1 MSIAFTILL
10 VVACLWAVARP
21 PFATVL
27 LIYLFAIEQVLQ
39 SVAPALRATPL
50 GNQLFNYLIASV
62 VSVAWVRSLPRN
74 APAGLGQFNPTL
86 LVVSALLVWSVI
98 TVFWSPG
105 RELGLAVLSVRWP
118 YYFVVVLLG
127 SALLSSLDDVG
138 EMMEG
143 LLVAGAILCCIIL
156 VSPEF
161 ESQYGRIGIV
171 EAGKMASNPLAIG
184 ELGGV
189 VVISAALLRSS
200 RFGKFGLLL
209 RLFALGVGIAVAV
222 KSGSR
227 GQLLFSA
234 AVATIAFPFSARV
247 RNFGGFVAAVAGAVF
262 VALSVVIV
270 SSTLLEGFA
279 AQRFSLESLL
289 YGSSSTSER
298 ASNVVFLAKAW
309 ASSPIA
315 PVVGLGYYAFS
326 SFGLGIEYSHV
337 IAADMLFELGIP
349 GAILYVAL
357 LVLSF
362 QTCRTLVREAADDD
376 VDRSRVGAF
385 VGLIAFYF
393 LLSNKQGDLWG
404 IVTFF
409 MLVCA
414 AHRVRIRR
422 ERLDYGSTEVAWNP
436 P

>member
-1 MSIAFTILL
+1 MSVAFTILL
-10 VVACLWAVARP
+10 VVACGWAVARP
-21 PFATVL
+21 AFATVL
-27 LIYLFAIEQVLQ
+27 LIYIFSIEQVLQ
-39 SVAPALRATPL
+39 SVVPALRATPV
-50 GNQLFNYLIASV
+50 GNQLFNYVIAGV
-62 VSVAWVRSLPRN
+62 VGIAWARSLAKN
-74 APAGLGQFNPTL
+74 APASVGLFNPTM
-86 LVVSALLVWSVI
+86 LVVSTLLLWSIV

-118 YYFVVVLLG
+118 YYFVVVVLG
-127 SALLSSLDDVG
+127 SSLLASIDDVG
-138 EMMEG
+138 EMLQG
-143 LLVAGAILCCIIL
+143 LVVTGAVLCSVILL
-156 VSPEF
+156 SPDF

-171 EAGKMASNPLAIG
+171 ESGKMASNPLAIG

-189 VVISAALLRSS
+189 VVITSALLRSA
-200 RFGKFGLLL
+200 RFGKFGLAL
-209 RLFALGVGIAVAV
+209 RVFALMVGIAVAV

-234 AVATIAFPFSARV
+234 GVATIAFPFSARV
-247 RNFGGFVAAVAGAVF
+247 RNFGGFVAAVGGAIVI
-262 VALSVVIV
+262 ALAVILL

-279 AQRFSLESLL
+279 AQRFSLDSLL

-298 ASNVVFLAKAW
+298 ASNVVVLATAW
-309 ASSPIA
+309 ASSPTA
-315 PVVGLGYYAFS
+315 PLVGLGYYAFS

-349 GAILYVAL
+349 GAVLYVAL
-357 LVLSF
+357 IVLSF
-362 QTCRTLVREAADDD
+362 QTCRALVRDAAADD

-385 VGLIAFYF
+385 VALIAFYF

-422 ERLDYGSTEVAWNP
+422 DLLGPERAAIGWEVQ
-436 P
+436 